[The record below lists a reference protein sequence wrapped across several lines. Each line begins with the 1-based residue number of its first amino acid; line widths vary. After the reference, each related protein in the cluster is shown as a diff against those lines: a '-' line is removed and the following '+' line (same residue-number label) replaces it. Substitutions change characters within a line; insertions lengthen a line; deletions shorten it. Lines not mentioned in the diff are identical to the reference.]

1 MSWIDSRNWAAIV
14 RSAQPLVGM
23 NRKSPKDEEFFFNC
37 LKFLIQ
43 FFRYLKMIIN
53 ANPNSNHLVV
63 LDARP
68 PVNAKVNRA
77 KGGGYED
84 YSRCELKFLNI
95 ENIHVVR
102 ESLKRL
108 KDACYPKIDYKNF
121 YRSLDESKWLIHIQ
135 VYLLIKR
142 LLKIFYF

>member
-1 MSWIDSRNWAAIV
+1 
-14 RSAQPLVGM
+14 
-23 NRKSPKDEEFFFNC
+23 
-37 LKFLIQ
+37 
-43 FFRYLKMIIN
+43 MIIN

-68 PVNAKVNRA
+68 SVNAKANRA

-84 YSRCELKFLNI
+84 YPRCELKFLNI

-108 KDACYPKIDYKNF
+108 KDACYPKIDYKHF
-121 YRSLDESKWLIHIQ
+121 YRSLDECKWLLHIQ
-135 VYLLIKR
+135 AQFYVILI
-142 LLKIFYF
+142 FF